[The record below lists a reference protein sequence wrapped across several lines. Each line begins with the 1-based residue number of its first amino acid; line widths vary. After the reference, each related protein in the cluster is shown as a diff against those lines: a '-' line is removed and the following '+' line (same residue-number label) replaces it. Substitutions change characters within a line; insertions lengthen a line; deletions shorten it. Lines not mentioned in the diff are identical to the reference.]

1 MRVSAFPVHALA
13 VIAACALWGLDNNLT
28 RPIPGGDPVTIAMV
42 KGLVAGGANLALG
55 QFAGESWPAP
65 GYAVS
70 AMTLGGLSYGVSL
83 VFYIMALRH
92 LGSARTAAHFGT
104 APFIGAVL
112 SVLLLGEPL
121 TATVV
126 VAFALTLAATGLVL
140 TERHAHEHTHEAQHT
155 HRHVHDASIT
165 GTNTKAAKVPNHM
178 SIRIGTSRSPIGI
191 RTYRTSIIAM
201 NIDFNPGERGSS
213 AMRAVGG
220 VTVGLTLS
228 PRFRRW

>member
-155 HRHVHDASIT
+155 HRHVHDEHHRHEHEGSE
-165 GTNTKAAKVPNHM
+165 GPEPHVHPH
-178 SIRIGTSRSPIGI
+178 RHEPISHWHPHLPDI
-191 RTYRTSIIAM
+191 HHCH
-201 NIDFNPGERGSS
+201 EH
-213 AMRAVGG
+213 
-220 VTVGLTLS
+220 
-228 PRFRRW
+228 

>member
-1 MRVSAFPVHALA
+1 
-13 VIAACALWGLDNNLT
+13 
-28 RPIPGGDPVTIAMV
+28 MV

-140 TERHAHEHTHEAQHT
+140 TERHAHEHTHEALEHT
-155 HRHVHDASIT
+155 HRHVHDEHHRYEHEGSE
-165 GTNTKAAKVPNHM
+165 GPEPHVHPH
-178 SIRIGTSRSPIGI
+178 RREPISHWHPHLPDI
-191 RTYRTSIIAM
+191 HHRH
-201 NIDFNPGERGSS
+201 EH
-213 AMRAVGG
+213 
-220 VTVGLTLS
+220 
-228 PRFRRW
+228 